1 MGRKLCLC
9 VSPPWGG
16 VISAPGGCSPALTGA
31 PAEAPQGWARATLS
45 LGRLD
50 GTHLVCLLRH
60 GHERAHPRWA
70 PRRTGPPTSVVRVR
84 PAASGATEREGTPWP
99 GVLVTVPSSSGGPR
113 DRAHPV
119 LPLWGVF
126 PEAASPT
133 QTPAVGVLVPSH
145 LPRGIRKKPASLRRW
160 RGFCGPVLG
169 FGCDVQKKQEETVTP
184 EAVSCPHGALWW

>member
-1 MGRKLCLC
+1 MC
-9 VSPPWGG
+9 VPTVGWGHLSPGWLLSSPHRRT
-16 VISAPGGCSPALTGA
+16 SRSPAGMGTGHPLPRKTGRHTPGLSA
-31 PAEAPQGWARATLS
+31 QTRPRAGSSEVGATQN
-45 LGRLD
+45 R
-50 GTHLVCLLRH
+50 
-60 GHERAHPRWA
+60 
-70 PRRTGPPTSVVRVR
+70 PPTSVVRVR